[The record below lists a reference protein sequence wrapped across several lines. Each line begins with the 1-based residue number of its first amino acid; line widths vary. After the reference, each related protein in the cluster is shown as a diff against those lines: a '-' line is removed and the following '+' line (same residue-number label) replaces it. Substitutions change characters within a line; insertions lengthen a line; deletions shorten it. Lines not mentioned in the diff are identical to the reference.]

1 MKATAD
7 IEEYNRERDK
17 VLLTANAPEFV
28 RWAESKGVIFSSP
41 AVAEIAYHKMRSA
54 CAHLPLDIRMASDK
68 WLRDH
73 NYESWL
79 SP

>member
-1 MKATAD
+1 MKPTAA
-7 IEEYNRERDK
+7 IHAYNRERNE
-17 VLLTANAPEFV
+17 VLMTATLPQFMA
-28 RWAESKGVIFSSP
+28 WAKSKGCAIADP
-41 AVAEIAYHKMRSA
+41 ETAEIVFHKMRSA

-73 NYESWL
+73 DYISWL